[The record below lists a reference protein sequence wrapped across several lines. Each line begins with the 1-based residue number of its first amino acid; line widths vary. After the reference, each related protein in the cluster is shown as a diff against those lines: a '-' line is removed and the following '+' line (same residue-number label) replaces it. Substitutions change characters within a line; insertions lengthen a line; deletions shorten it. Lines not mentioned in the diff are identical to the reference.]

1 MDLPDLRVSAHPP
14 AVIKTSAV
22 TTMMTGV
29 MPTLVGYASSCLP
42 LLLFSWL
49 RAPQTSLPVFGPL
62 HNLVH
67 CQGPNTPLAS
77 AHRAGLTG
85 DLRAG
90 CRLPLHLSKEWLI
103 WVAAV
108 QFMGQPASAWATPG
122 TGTAVPVTQ
131 TELGAGRAPG
141 QAPEAL
147 VVLAASSLQDVL
159 PDVGRAWQAAVGVP
173 VRFNFDATSRLPP
186 QILRGAPADV
196 FISADDEWMRW
207 LEERGGVDGSS
218 IRPVATNRLVFVVP
232 RGASD
237 PPGDPRSIAGA
248 DLPRIALA
256 GEDVPAGR
264 YARAALESVGAWR
277 TVEPRVIRGHSVRG
291 ALEWVAR
298 AEADGG
304 IVYRTDALAEDRV
317 SLAFVFEGE
326 DYPAPTYLGAVTT
339 WTENR
344 EAAEAFLDF
353 MGGAEAVASLA
364 AAGFGPASD
373 AAAVAQASSPALD
386 PWSAVRLSLIVAFS
400 AVLLGLVPAVAMGW
414 LLARR
419 DFVGK
424 SFVSMIVMAPL
435 VMPPVVTGFLLLSLL
450 GRQSALGGMLDAVGL
465 QIPFTLLGA
474 TLAALVV
481 GFPLYVMAIRAVFDT
496 VDRRFEEVSWTL
508 GVPKAPTF
516 RRISL
521 PLALPGIAA
530 GAVLAFARSLGEF
543 GATVVLA
550 GNMEGETRTIALAVY
565 SLLESPSG
573 QGATWTLVI
582 ASVMLSLMALLGF
595 ERLSRWQL
603 RRMEDHHGR

>member
-1 MDLPDLRVSAHPP
+1 
-14 AVIKTSAV
+14 
-22 TTMMTGV
+22 
-29 MPTLVGYASSCLP
+29 
-42 LLLFSWL
+42 
-49 RAPQTSLPVFGPL
+49 
-62 HNLVH
+62 
-67 CQGPNTPLAS
+67 
-77 AHRAGLTG
+77 
-85 DLRAG
+85 
-90 CRLPLHLSKEWLI
+90 
-103 WVAAV
+103 
-108 QFMGQPASAWATPG
+108 MGQPARAEG
-122 TGTAVPVTQ
+122 TSRTSSAVPAAQ
-131 TELGAGRAPG
+131 AEPGPG
-141 QAPEAL
+141 QAPEQTPEQPPEPSPEAL

-159 PDVGRAWQAAVGVP
+159 PVVARAWHAAAGVP
-173 VRFNFDATSRLPP
+173 VRFSFDATSRLAP

-196 FISADDEWMRW
+196 FISADEVWMRW
-207 LEERGGVDGSS
+207 LEERGGVDGAS
-218 IRPVATNRLVFVVP
+218 IRTVTTNQLVFVVP
-232 RGASD
+232 RGSSD
-237 PPGDPRSIAGA
+237 PPGDPGSIAGA
-248 DLPRIALA
+248 DLSRIALA
-256 GEDVPAGR
+256 GENVPAGR
-264 YARAALESVGAWR
+264 YARAALERVGAWR
-277 TVEPRVIRGHSVRG
+277 TVEPRVIRGGSVRG
-291 ALEWVAR
+291 TLEWVAR
-298 AEADGG
+298 DEADGG

-317 SLAFVFEGE
+317 SLVFAFEGE
-326 DYPAPTYLGAVTT
+326 DYPAPTYPGAVTT
-339 WTENR
+339 RTQHR

-353 MGGAEAVASLA
+353 MGGAEAMALLA
-364 AAGFGPASD
+364 ASGFGPANDD
-373 AAAVAQASSPALD
+373 AAPATVAQVPSPALD

-435 VMPPVVTGFLLLSLL
+435 VVPPVVTGFLLLSVL
-450 GRQSALGGMLDAVGL
+450 GRESALGGLLAAMGL
-465 QIPFTLLGA
+465 TIPFTLLGA

-582 ASVMLSLMALLGF
+582 ASVMLSLVALLGF
-595 ERLSRWQL
+595 ERLTRWQR

>member
-1 MDLPDLRVSAHPP
+1 MHARP
-14 AVIKTSAV
+14 
-22 TTMMTGV
+22 
-29 MPTLVGYASSCLP
+29 
-42 LLLFSWL
+42 
-49 RAPQTSLPVFGPL
+49 TSLPVFGQVP
-62 HNLVH
+62 NLGDFH
-67 CQGPNTPLAS
+67 GSNTPLA
-77 AHRAGLTG
+77 RARYTGPAG

-90 CRLPLHLSKEWLI
+90 CRLPVLLSKEWLI
-103 WVAAV
+103 WVAGV
-108 QFMGQPASAWATPG
+108 QLFMVQSATAKGMPG
-122 TGTAVPVTQ
+122 TGPAVPAAR
-131 TELGAGRAPG
+131 TELGLG
-141 QAPEAL
+141 QAPQQTPEAL

-159 PDVGRAWQAAVGVP
+159 PDVARAWRTAGGVP
-173 VRFNFDATSRLPP
+173 VRFSFDATSRLAP

-196 FISADDEWMRW
+196 FISADDVWMQW
-207 LEERGGVDGSS
+207 LDERGGVERAS
-218 IRPVATNRLVFVVP
+218 IRPVATNQLVFVVP

-237 PPGDPRSIAGA
+237 PPGDPGSVAGA
-248 DLPRIALA
+248 DLARIALA
-256 GEDVPAGR
+256 GENVPAGR
-264 YARAALESVGAWR
+264 YARAALESVGAWSS
-277 TVEPRVIRGHSVRG
+277 VEPRVIRGGSVRG
-291 ALEWVAR
+291 TLEWVAR

-317 SLAFVFEGE
+317 SLAFAFEGE
-326 DYPAPTYLGAVTT
+326 DYPAPTYPGAVTT
-339 WTENR
+339 WTEHR

-353 MGGAEAVASLA
+353 MSGAEAVAVLS
-364 AAGFGPASD
+364 AAGFGPATD
-373 AAAVAQASSPALD
+373 GAERTQVASSTLETSAVLD

-414 LLARR
+414 VLARR
-419 DFVGK
+419 DFLGK

-435 VMPPVVTGFLLLSLL
+435 VVPPVVTGFLLLSLL
-450 GRQSALGGMLDAVGL
+450 GRESALGGLLAAMGL
-465 QIPFTLLGA
+465 PIPFTLLGA

-573 QGATWTLVI
+573 QGATWILVI
-582 ASVMLSLMALLGF
+582 ASVMLSLGALLGF
-595 ERLSRWQL
+595 EGLSRWQR
-603 RRMEDHHGR
+603 RRMEDHHGH